1 MRRTHRALRSGSP
14 RRYSRRMNPAHRQ
27 QARQCRV
34 GQARKKQGTFV
45 SCILPRLLLAGGLLA
60 LAGPVLALGLGRI
73 EVRSQQGQPL
83 LAEIPVVSSD
93 PAELRQLQARLASP
107 ETFARIGLEP
117 PRGVVSDLQFN
128 VALDRSGRPVIRVTS
143 AAPVTQEALT
153 FLVEVDWGQGRL
165 VREYSALVAVP
176 DTVAA
181 PAQPTIQ
188 APVAAPAPSIVRPPV
203 APAPVQAPPA
213 PPPQQAAAPAEPAA
227 ASDAIA
233 TTPPPPTPAPAPA
246 PTPAAAARPAAAAVT
261 PGDALPAVRAGQT
274 LSSIAAPLADEAGIS
289 VNQAMLLLLR
299 TNPDAFIGGN
309 LNLIRQGAVLRV
321 PARDA
326 WSQFSAA
333 EANAVVREQVG
344 QWRELRRPAPQPA
357 DPVADAT
364 PTTAAATPPAA
375 APRTADA
382 RLEITPPA
390 SDSQPAGTQS
400 GIAAGAGGD
409 MLRQELQQANETVAA
424 RTAEIDELKA
434 RLDDL
439 EQLQQQQQQLIQLKD
454 AELAAAQQRMEA
466 SNQQQTS
473 VAAPMPWLW
482 LGVAI
487 LVVAALAFLLGRRG
501 RTPTT
506 KRAFDSA
513 ALAAGLPTSTVEPAA
528 PAVTVPEPATPPA
541 FVRETPAPV
550 VEAAPVVVPPVS
562 VGPTWHAPPA
572 SPVEPVEPEAVPVV
586 ETTPADNAPVELDS
600 GDAVETPI
608 GVERIELARA
618 YIDLGDT
625 DTARS
630 LLLEVVEGE
639 DLSAAAQAA
648 QLLRTLG

>member
-1 MRRTHRALRSGSP
+1 MRWTHRALRSGSP
-14 RRYSRRMNPAHRQ
+14 RRYSRRMNPDHRQ
-27 QARQCRV
+27 QARQRRV

-45 SCILPRLLLAGGLLA
+45 SRILPRLLLAGGLLA
-60 LAGPVLALGLGRI
+60 LAGPVFALGLGRI

-153 FLVEVDWGQGRL
+153 FLIEVDWGQGRL

-203 APAPVQAPPA
+203 APVQAPP
-213 PPPQQAAAPAEPAA
+213 PPPQQAAAPTEPP

-233 TTPPPPTPAPAPA
+233 TAPPNPTPA
-246 PTPAAAARPAAAAVT
+246 PTPARAAPPAAAAVA

-299 TNPDAFIGGN
+299 TNPEAFIGGN

-326 WSQFSAA
+326 WAQFSAA

-344 QWRELRRPAPQPA
+344 QWREMRRPAPQPA
-357 DPVADAT
+357 EPVADAA
-364 PTTAAATPPAA
+364 PTKATTTPPAA
-375 APRTADA
+375 AARAADA

-466 SNQQQTS
+466 SNQQQAS

-487 LVVAALAFLLGRRG
+487 LIVAALAFLLGRRG
-501 RTPTT
+501 RTPAA
-506 KRAFDSA
+506 RRPFDSA
-513 ALAAGLPTSTVEPAA
+513 ALAASLPTSTANA
-528 PAVTVPEPATPPA
+528 TSPAVAVPEPATPPA
-541 FVRETPAPV
+541 FVRETSAPLPVVEPAPV
-550 VEAAPVVVPPVS
+550 AVPPAS
-562 VGPTWHAPPA
+562 GGPTWHAPPA
-572 SPVEPVEPEAVPVV
+572 APSSEPEALPVAEV
-586 ETTPADNAPVELDS
+586 APTGDAQVELDT
-600 GDAVETPI
+600 GDAVETPV
-608 GVERIELARA
+608 GVERVELARA

-630 LLLEVVEGE
+630 LLLEVMEGD
-639 DLSAAAQAA
+639 DLAAAAQAA
-648 QLLRTLG
+648 QLLRTLD